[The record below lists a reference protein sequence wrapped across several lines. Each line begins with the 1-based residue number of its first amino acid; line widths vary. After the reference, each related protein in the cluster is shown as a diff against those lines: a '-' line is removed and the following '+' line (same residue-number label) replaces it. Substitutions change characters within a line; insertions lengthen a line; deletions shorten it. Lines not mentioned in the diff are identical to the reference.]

1 MKKISLVYSFVL
13 IFCLVFNGFA
23 TAGVIE
29 GKLISLDPVN
39 KLIKVKQKVKSGA
52 EQEISILVPDGTL
65 YKGNVPS
72 IVDLKAGTDVLIIA
86 KVGNQPGTWIA
97 TEIKQLEV
105 KTKPTGQIAEKVKGV
120 QKTNQ
125 KKVEKT
131 PIRIQKEEVGHGN

>member
-1 MKKISLVYSFVL
+1 MKKSTLLCSLI
-13 IFCLVFNGFA
+13 IFSLAYEGLV
-23 TAGVIE
+23 TAALIE
-29 GKLISLDPVN
+29 GKMVSLDPIT
-39 KLIKVKQKVKSGA
+39 KSIKVKQKNQSGI
-52 EQEISILVPDGTL
+52 EQEISISVPDGTPF
-65 YKGNVPS
+65 KAVVPS
-72 IVDLKAGTDVLIIA
+72 ITDLKVGANIMITV
-86 KVGNQPGTWIA
+86 KVGDQPGTWIA